1 MLRRSGGSWAAL
13 LVLSLPSALP
23 GQTVTTR
30 DPTGLEI
37 RRRCE
42 YTMSRK
48 SLPAVGNLLDS
59 AGAAQALFPLFPPDG
74 EPAVISLVY
83 LPGLTR
89 PEVRWA
95 EPASRSDSVLG
106 IIRARASPR
115 SVEEPWAVRL
125 RVTGGDA
132 LGIRT
137 EPAVYCPPQPY
148 GMKRVQSFTV
158 TTGPGEPVPSR
169 DLRIVVEV
177 LVRADGR
184 ITDVRLVRS
193 SGIRELDNNVV
204 TTYQTA
210 SFLPAILDGV
220 PVSGTFRTDGR

>member
-1 MLRRSGGSWAAL
+1 MLRRSGGRWAAL
-13 LVLSLPSALP
+13 LVLSLPGALP

-48 SLPAVGNLLDS
+48 SLPAVGSLLDS
-59 AGAAQALFPLFPPDG
+59 AGAAEALFPLFPRDG

-95 EPASRSDSVLG
+95 EQAGGDSVLG
-106 IIRARASPR
+106 IIRARASLR

-125 RVTGGDA
+125 RVAGGDTF
-132 LGIRT
+132 GIRA

-158 TTGPGEPVPSR
+158 TTGPGEPAPGR
-169 DLRIVVEV
+169 NLRIIVEV

-184 ITDVRLVRS
+184 VTDVRLIRG
-193 SGIRELDNNVV
+193 SGIRDLDNGVV
-204 TTYQTA
+204 TTYQAA

-220 PVSGTFRTDGR
+220 PVPGTFRTDGR